1 VTGSVD
7 SRAIV
12 GLAQAV
18 HNGGVVLVV
27 GDLAGALVP
36 GLSLLVL
43 TRCWLKGL
51 LLLENLRVIWDTDLG
66 MQLLMERLE
75 GWPIRYELGIQI
87 WMKWM
92 RR

>member
-36 GLSLLVL
+36 GLSLLL
-43 TRCWLKGL
+43 DTRCWLKGC
-51 LLLENLRVIWDTDLG
+51 
-66 MQLLMERLE
+66 
-75 GWPIRYELGIQI
+75 
-87 WMKWM
+87 
-92 RR
+92 